1 MSFILFLLTGRR
13 LCEGFCLLQNR
24 QMYEVP
30 QGEYIALE
38 SRRPDVRKPKLWAVI
53 GRDFVHRAACWRR
66 SGLERRNFQLCTNVA
81 KPFLYLLIYTFPA
94 NKKRFCGIEVQK
106 FNLALNPLFCQHDV
120 TCSAFIY

>member
-1 MSFILFLLTGRR
+1 MIKSQRNKILKKMPNFEFMRDPTTLRTTGRR

-38 SRRPDVRKPKLWAVI
+38 SRRPDVRKPTLWAVI

-81 KPFLYLLIYTFPA
+81 KPFFLFAKLQ
-94 NKKRFCGIEVQK
+94 KRAKEKWFLRI
-106 FNLALNPLFCQHDV
+106 NM
-120 TCSAFIY
+120 